1 MKYSLYD
8 ELFVDY
14 NYEVVF
20 EKSGKEFCNKL
31 QSSLGITVGRSKK
44 RTNFTGNT
52 YKTYLEKTIKNEKGQ
67 EKTLKFSTS
76 SSAEISKNPICP
88 TEPKKREISVGSE
101 GITIRYLDNRD
112 NKQRIIII
120 SDMFV
125 EYEHGVYVVKE
136 NNLEYYDR
144 EAIDKV
150 QSHSKKKFDRDIARS
165 FGVLPDI
172 KKAINFTDSLD
183 FFVRIVVKSNKE
195 EIDRFLGEYLSSNT
209 RIQSL

>member
-8 ELFVDY
+8 ELFIDDKF
-14 NYEVVF
+14 EVEF

-44 RTNFTGNT
+44 GTNFTGNT

-76 SSAEISKNPICP
+76 SSAEISKNPNWP

-101 GITIRYLDNRD
+101 GITIKYLDNRD
-112 NKQRIIII
+112 NRQIRRII
-120 SDMFV
+120 SDMFI

-136 NNLEYYDR
+136 NDLEYYDR
-144 EAIDKV
+144 EAIDTV
-150 QSHSKKKFDRDIARS
+150 QSHSKQKFDRDIARS
-165 FGVLPDI
+165 LGVLPDSE
-172 KKAINFTDSLD
+172 KAINFTDSLD
-183 FFVRIVVKSNKE
+183 FFVRIVKSNKE
-195 EIDRFLGEYLSSNT
+195 EIDRYLGEYLSSST
-209 RIQSL
+209 RKQSL